1 MPRRS
6 LLAGLA
12 LLAATLVIIAGA
24 PHAHANP
31 GGLTRDDCVLC
42 HAQHAPFVE
51 SERTDTLIDFAPASR
66 SEFIPDEEERDAALG
81 CHPSRAPPA

>member
-6 LLAGLA
+6 FLAGLA
-12 LLAATLVIIAGA
+12 LLAAALVLVAGI

-31 GGLTRDDCVLC
+31 GGLTKDDCVLC

-51 SERTDTLIDFAPASR
+51 SEPTDALTDFALASR
-66 SEFIPDEEERDAALG
+66 SELILDEEERDAALG